1 MRAIA
6 PAGPRAAPAGL
17 RAPRIGR
24 RRGAPLPAPR
34 RGRPLLPPAAST
46 TASPDTAAL
55 MTWLVEAQ
63 GLPPPAAEPDADGA
77 LTAARAVAPGE
88 VWKRGE

>member
-1 MRAIA
+1 
-6 PAGPRAAPAGL
+6 
-17 RAPRIGR
+17 
-24 RRGAPLPAPR
+24 
-34 RGRPLLPPAAST
+34 
-46 TASPDTAAL
+46 

>member
-17 RAPRIGR
+17 RAP